1 MTFVNFL
8 NVLVCILFRQQFTIF
23 RRFLCFYVI
32 QLLHRFISALNKQ
45 SLYKCSSDF
54 HLCMKVCQ
62 TFFIVVFC
70 ITINVLFSWKAGER
84 DDVALA
90 NRKAGIKEENL
101 AEMLVAAI

>member
-1 MTFVNFL
+1 
-8 NVLVCILFRQQFTIF
+8 
-23 RRFLCFYVI
+23 
-32 QLLHRFISALNKQ
+32 
-45 SLYKCSSDF
+45 
-54 HLCMKVCQ
+54 MKVCQ